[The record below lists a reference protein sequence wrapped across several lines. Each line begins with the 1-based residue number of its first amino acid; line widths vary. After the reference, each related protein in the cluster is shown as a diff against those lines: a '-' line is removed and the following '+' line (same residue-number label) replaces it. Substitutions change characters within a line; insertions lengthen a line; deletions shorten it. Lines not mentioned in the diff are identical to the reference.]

1 MPLIDL
7 LRRRRSI
14 KKFTERPVTR
24 AEIETLLEAAVLAPN
39 HRLTEP
45 WRFYVLGP
53 DAREAYGH
61 ALGVRKARKI
71 EDPEASRTMR
81 DRVAAEHRALPCMIA
96 IALVKSDNPEI
107 AEEDYASAM
116 MAVQNIML
124 AAVELGLGA
133 AIRTG
138 GVMGDDAARAAAGV
152 AENERIVANEIAKR
166 PFGGLRDANARRDD
180 DVGVGH
186 GGPFPDHDRSAAQRA
201 AAHRS
206 DDSHREAELAR
217 TVGEVAVALHLG
229 ATPTHELQ
237 SLGG

>member
-7 LRRRRSI
+7 LRHRRSI
-14 KKFTERPVTR
+14 KKFTDRALTR
-24 AEIETLLEAAVLAPN
+24 AEIETLLDAAILAPN

-53 DAREAYGH
+53 DAREAYGR
-61 ALGVRKARKI
+61 ALGVRKAKKI

-116 MAVQNIML
+116 MGVQNIML
-124 AAVELGLGA
+124 AAVELGLGT

-152 AENERIVANEIAKR
+152 AENERIVAIVN
-166 PFGGLRDANARRDD
+166 
-180 DVGVGH
+180 
-186 GGPFPDHDRSAAQRA
+186 
-201 AAHRS
+201 
-206 DDSHREAELAR
+206 
-217 TVGEVAVALHLG
+217 VGEPADVPPAPRK
-229 ATPTHELQ
+229 TPAPEYTRWM
-237 SLGG
+237 S